1 MESVEKTQHR
11 RNRHRQKRPPRNR
24 EAAGRKISR
33 SKHSRVRIGGKLHVP
48 AWFDDLD
55 LSLLERSVYQHL
67 SRRTNRFTGE
77 AWPTERSMAKKFH
90 RSERMIRRAIK
101 GLKEWHLIT
110 VERRGKL
117 NYYRL
122 V

>member
-1 MESVEKTQHR
+1 MESVEKTLHR

-24 EAAGRKISR
+24 EITRQKISR
-33 SKHSRVRIGGKLHVP
+33 SKHSKVRIGGKLHVP

-77 AWPTERSMAKKFH
+77 AWPKQCSMAAKFH
-90 RSERMIRRAIK
+90 VSERMIRRAIK
-101 GLKEWHLIT
+101 NLKGWHLIT
-110 VERRGKL
+110 VKRRGKL